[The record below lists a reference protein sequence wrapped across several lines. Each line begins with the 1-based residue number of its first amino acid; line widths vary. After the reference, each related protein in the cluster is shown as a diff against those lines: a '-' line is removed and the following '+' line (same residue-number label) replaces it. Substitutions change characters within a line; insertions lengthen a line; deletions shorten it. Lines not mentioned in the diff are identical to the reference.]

1 MSQGHGH
8 GKKTPMSVRFGRA
21 AVRSYQNGWTFV
33 AVFIL
38 VFVASLLTLAYFDLL
53 PENPASSEASESG
66 STTPL
71 VVEWE
76 PGVASALEAPEV
88 TGGELPTRI
97 EIPAIGLKTAVS
109 NPTSTSIE
117 VLDKNLLSGA
127 VRYPTSGKIGA
138 EGNAIIFGHSSYL
151 PVVSNKN
158 FKAFNNIQKLRD
170 GDRITVYG
178 KDRAYVYEVE
188 SVMKADA
195 TTGAIPLTVE
205 GSKLT
210 LATCNSF
217 GEKTDRFVVTATLVD
232 SRVI

>member
-1 MSQGHGH
+1 MSHGHGH
-8 GKKTPMSVRFGRA
+8 GKKTPLGVRLGRA
-21 AVRSYQNGWTFV
+21 SLQAYQNGWAFL

-38 VFVASLLTLAYFDLL
+38 VFVASLFTLAYFDLL
-53 PENPASSEASESG
+53 PEDPTDESANETE
-66 STTPL
+66 TTPL
-71 VVEWE
+71 VVQWE
-76 PGVASALEAPEV
+76 PGVAVAGEAPET

-97 EIPAIGLKTAVS
+97 EIPAIGLKTTVS

-127 VRYPTSGKIGA
+127 VRYPTSGKVGA
-138 EGNAIIFGHSSYL
+138 EGNAVIFGHSSYL

-170 GDRITVYG
+170 GDRITVYA
-178 KDRAYVYEVE
+178 KERAYVYEVE
-188 SVMKADA
+188 SVVKADA
-195 TTGAIPLTVE
+195 ETGAIPLSVD
-205 GSKLT
+205 GAKLT